1 MAYSKVFTVP
11 PSHNTSIVLQSFTQ
25 SYTIGCSTQLQLD
38 WCHLPAKV
46 SRNEIQIICK
56 LGILKQNLMVASYY
70 LFSSATFSCTALAL
84 HCSLAWPPMH
94 ACGYTY
100 LNTPSHALF
109 TCGTCTVLVDQII
122 SMCPHTLHAP
132 HHKKLGPLNTINHSR
147 LERGYIL

>member
-38 WCHLPAKV
+38 WCHLSAKV

-109 TCGTCTVLVDQII
+109 TCGTCHSTGGSD
-122 SMCPHTLHAP
+122 
-132 HHKKLGPLNTINHSR
+132 HKHVPTHLACTPPQEARAFEYN
-147 LERGYIL
+147 